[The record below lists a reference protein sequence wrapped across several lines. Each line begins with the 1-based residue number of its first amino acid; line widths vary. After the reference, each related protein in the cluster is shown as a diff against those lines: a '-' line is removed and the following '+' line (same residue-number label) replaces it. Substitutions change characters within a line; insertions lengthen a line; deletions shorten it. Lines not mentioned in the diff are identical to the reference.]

1 MILAFWISLIVAA
14 IISKPTLMLLKAAKS
29 RQTISQHVPDG
40 HQVKQGTPTMG
51 GVIPVVGTLAALG
64 FAAGRSG
71 TAESTRFYVGAILLL
86 VGFAIIGFLDDYL
99 VPRMIPGSRGL
110 SWIPKLIMQFVVA
123 GGVCIWA
130 TKDFQIVTA
139 TIIILFFSNAYNF
152 SDGLDGLAGGLLL
165 AMLPGYVAFAGLAVA
180 PPVAVVAGAMCGAII
195 PFLFLNAPPARVFMG
210 DFGSLPIGAV
220 LGFLTAFLAGQFS
233 GGTVFP
239 TVGIVGSPAP
249 FFWTGVDTRSFLP
262 LALLGFVM
270 AAELIPV
277 PIQIA
282 SVKLFKRKVFPF
294 TPIHHAFERAGW
306 KETRVVWS
314 FILVQLLATAAAYTV
329 AYSAVK

>member
-1 MILAFWISLIVAA
+1 VTLAFWISLIVAA

-51 GVIPVVGTLAALG
+51 GVIPVIAAIVALAFSVSQTASAEHVHFYIGGIILLFG
-64 FAAGRSG
+64 FA
-71 TAESTRFYVGAILLL
+71 V
-86 VGFAIIGFLDDYL
+86 IGFLDDYV
-99 VPRMIPGSRGL
+99 VPRMMPGSRGL
-110 SWIPKLIMQFVVA
+110 SWIPKLIMQFVIA
-123 GGVCIWA
+123 GGVCVWA
-130 TKDFQIVTA
+130 TKDFQVLTA

-152 SDGLDGLAGGLLL
+152 SDGLDALAGGLLL
-165 AMLPGYVAFAGLAVA
+165 AMVPGFVVLASVAGS
-180 PPVAVVAGAMCGAII
+180 PEVAVPAMALAGGII

-210 DFGSLPIGAV
+210 DFGSLPIGAL
-220 LGFLTAFLAGQFS
+220 LGYLTAYLAGQFS
-233 GGTVFP
+233 AGTAFAGMVQPDP
-239 TVGIVGSPAP
+239 TTTYLSLGI
-249 FFWTGVDTRSFLP
+249 
-262 LALLGFVM
+262 LGFMM

-314 FILVQLLATAAAYTV
+314 FVLVQILATMAAITV
-329 AYSAVK
+329 AYGSVVP

>member
-1 MILAFWISLIVAA
+1 MV
-14 IISKPTLMLLKAAKS
+14 
-29 RQTISQHVPDG
+29 
-40 HQVKQGTPTMG
+40 
-51 GVIPVVGTLAALG
+51 
-64 FAAGRSG
+64 
-71 TAESTRFYVGAILLL
+71 
-86 VGFAIIGFLDDYL
+86 
-99 VPRMIPGSRGL
+99 
-110 SWIPKLIMQFVVA
+110 
-123 GGVCIWA
+123 
-130 TKDFQIVTA
+130 
-139 TIIILFFSNAYNF
+139 
-152 SDGLDGLAGGLLL
+152 
-165 AMLPGYVAFAGLAVA
+165 PGYVALSVLALA
-180 PPVAVVAGAMCGAII
+180 SPVAVTAAALCGGII

-233 GGTVFP
+233 GSTVFP
-239 TVGIVGSPAP
+239 AVGIVGSPAP
-249 FFWTGVDTRSFLP
+249 EFWIGNDSRSYLP